1 MGLILDSSVLIA
13 AERNKFNLEAFLLSL
28 SHESFFMAS
37 ITLSELWHGYHRAT
51 GVNLE
56 KRRAFIHDI
65 EAGIPVLKFA
75 TEEALVHAKIWSEL
89 EITGQRIGPH
99 DMIIAATA
107 LANEHSLAT
116 LNESEFGRVPH
127 LKLIATKPFL
137 LK

>member
-13 AERNKFNLEAFLLSL
+13 AERNKFDLEAFLLSL

-51 GVNLE
+51 GANLE
-56 KRRAFIHDI
+56 KRRAFIHDL
-65 EAGIPVLKFA
+65 EANISVLKFA
-75 TEEALVHAKIWSEL
+75 AEEALIHAKIWSEL
-89 EITGQRIGPH
+89 EIIGQRIGPH

-116 LNESEFGRVPH
+116 LNESEFRRIPR
-127 LKLIATKPFL
+127 LKLVTTKLFL
-137 LK
+137 IK